1 VLERLLSGVSPTARR
16 GITFALIGVAWA
28 GFLIAVLSGLAAG
41 ILYIVFGFALCW
53 FAASMLGAKS
63 GTVHEAPAAAGGS
76 ASEDPGDIEARIR
89 KRLES
94 MKSEDAP
101 KDDGAST

>member
-1 VLERLLSGVSPTARR
+1 M
-16 GITFALIGVAWA
+16 LIGVAWA
-28 GFLIAVLSGLAAG
+28 GFLIAVLSGLVAG
-41 ILYIVFGFALCW
+41 ILFIVFGFALCW

-63 GTVHEAPAAAGGS
+63 GTAQEAPAAAGGS
-76 ASEDPGDIEARIR
+76 SSEDPGDIEARIR

-94 MKSEDAP
+94 MKLKDAP